1 MPGLTSGRCRAT
13 GAVVTWPTARH
24 RPNRYRITMIPRS
37 ILAPLGAATILGSCW
52 TARLDAQL
60 GHPAF
65 VIGGGVVHP
74 VRQLRLSD
82 RSADLAT
89 APGLQLGL
97 HLPVSGNRIGGQID
111 GTLVF
116 KTPLTV
122 YPPGCGGTECS
133 RGSRSDYRL
142 AFVST
147 SFWVRP
153 TERSPFRLIAGTGFA
168 ARTAKPID
176 CTCGIEV
183 PGMPPPFSAGERTA
197 GAVRLAVAWAPK
209 RTGAFEVVV
218 SNTMA
223 RTENRR
229 TQHYLTGTFNYHLR
243 LTRQE

>member
-1 MPGLTSGRCRAT
+1 MIRSSRLAT
-13 GAVVTWPTARH
+13 L
-24 RPNRYRITMIPRS
+24 S
-37 ILAPLGAATILGSCW
+37 AATLLAGLW
-52 TARLDAQL
+52 NTRLDAQL

-65 VIGGGVVHP
+65 VVGAGIVHP
-74 VRQLRLSD
+74 LRRLEVSGWD
-82 RSADLAT
+82 ADLAT
-89 APGLQLGL
+89 APGLHLGL

-116 KTPLTV
+116 RTPLTIR
-122 YPPGCGGTECS
+122 PAATCTGAGCPV
-133 RGSRSDYRL
+133 GSKQDFRL

-153 TERSPFRLIAGTGFA
+153 TEGSPLRLMAGTGFA
-168 ARTAKPID
+168 ARTFKPID

-183 PGMPPPFSAGERTA
+183 PGAPAPVYAGDRTA

-209 RTGAFEVVV
+209 RTGAFEVVM
-218 SNTMA
+218 SNTIA